1 VRAVSALA
9 SALGSAFLA
18 VAAAAVAPAT
28 ATASE
33 AAGLPEPTLE
43 ALMRGMAT
51 SSGVSARFHEAKQL
65 ALLSVPLE
73 VRGMIYFV
81 PPDRLLRITSEPSR
95 SRLVID
101 GSRFAY
107 RDEAGGEQVDLSGNP
122 LAREFVTNFVVLFNG
137 DLAGL
142 RQRYEPA
149 LSVEGQ
155 RWKLVLRAR
164 QRPLADIVDR
174 VTLEGSGRT
183 LDRMEMLETNGDRT
197 TTTFE
202 EVQTDRHWSGEEL
215 ERLFSTRGSV
225 TGEP

>member
-1 VRAVSALA
+1 MRAVSALA
-9 SALGSAFLA
+9 SAFLA
-18 VAAAAVAPAT
+18 VAAAAAAPT
-28 ATASE
+28 VATASE
-33 AAGLPEPTLE
+33 AAGLPELTLE
-43 ALMRGMAT
+43 SLMRGMAT
-51 SSGVSARFHEAKQL
+51 SSGVVARFHEAKQL

-73 VRGMIYFV
+73 VRGTIYFV
-81 PPDRLLRITSEPSR
+81 PPDRLLRVTREPSR

-107 RDEAGGEQVDLSGNP
+107 RDEAGGEQVDLSANP
-122 LAREFVTNFVVLFNG
+122 LAREFVSNFVVLFNG

-142 RQRYEPA
+142 RERYEPA
-149 LSVEGQ
+149 LSVDGE

-202 EVQTDRHWSGEEL
+202 DVQADRHFSGEEL
-215 ERLFSTRGSV
+215 QQLFSLRGSDS
-225 TGEP
+225 GEP